1 MFFLTDLKIFFFGD
15 EFPVVTMF
23 PKRRNTDQDGDS
35 FIQQKVSDTFGMN
48 AYMCIFNEGEENSD
62 HLKKIAEYV
71 CKIMNKYALN
81 R

>member
-48 AYMCIFNEGEENSD
+48 EYMCIFNEVEENSD
-62 HLKKIAEYV
+62 HLKKISEYV
-71 CKIMNKYALN
+71 CK
-81 R
+81 